1 MSRRFDRRGKDPSSD
16 KDELSDEELLLQRGQ
31 ELPDR
36 EAMSTIDAD
45 VAIPVN
51 PALAADVLS
60 GTAEG
65 DDSEDDDA
73 EGDTP
78 KGDEAGERD

>member
-1 MSRRFDRRGKDPSSD
+1 MARRFQEKPEPSD
-16 KDELSDEELLLQRGQ
+16 EDELSQEELLRERGR

-65 DDSEDDDA
+65 DDDVDEPDGPDEPDDP
-73 EGDTP
+73 EEPG
-78 KGDEAGERD
+78 